1 MKMRRLGSQG
11 LSVAEIGLGCMSMS
25 EFYGPADETQSIA
38 TLHRAVELGVT
49 MFDTA
54 DVYGSG
60 ENEKL
65 VGRALRGMRDRVVI
79 ATKFGIL
86 RKKEDPKYRGICGRP
101 EYVRQGCDA
110 SLKRLGIECI
120 DLYYIH
126 RVDGEVPIEDTVG
139 VMADLVRQGKVRFL
153 GISEAGA
160 ATIRRAHAVHPLSA
174 VQSEYSL
181 WTRDPEEALL
191 PALRELG
198 IGFVPYSPLGR
209 GMFSGAIRS
218 QDDFAPEDFR
228 RNLPRFQDENF
239 RRNLLL
245 VEKLKAIALRKD
257 CTPSQLALAWVL
269 AQGDDVVP
277 IPGTTRRRHLEEN
290 LASTSLALTAQ
301 ERLEIES
308 VMPMGAAAGN
318 RYADMAFVNRE
329 APPRY

>member
-38 TLHRAVELGVT
+38 TIHRAVELGVT

-86 RKKEDPKYRGICGRP
+86 RKREDPKYRGICGRP
-101 EYVRQGCDA
+101 EYVWQCCDA

-139 VMADLVRQGKVRFL
+139 VMADLVRQGKVRYL

-181 WTRDPEEALL
+181 WTREPEEALL

-198 IGFVPYSPLGR
+198 IGLVPYSPLGR

-245 VEKLKAIALRKD
+245 VEKLKAIALRKG

-269 AQGDDVVP
+269 AQGDDVLP

-329 APPRY
+329 APPR